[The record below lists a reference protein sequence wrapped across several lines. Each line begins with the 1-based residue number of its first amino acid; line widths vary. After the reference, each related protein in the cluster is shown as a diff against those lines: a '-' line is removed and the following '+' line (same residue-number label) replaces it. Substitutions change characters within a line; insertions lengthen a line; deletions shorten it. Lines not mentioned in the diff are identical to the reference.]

1 MGITRLGKS
10 QMGSRRTAR
19 RNKKKFED
27 QRRADH
33 LLKHGTGGV
42 TKAKIKTRPPGV
54 HRKIHYS
61 GGKSRRA
68 WRRSHGEPTRNI
80 KKGKA
85 FHPAAKDNLQAQATA
100 EERKARIAALRAER
114 EAEREE
120 EKKIFKKKQQRAF
133 NSARAEMI
141 QKVTN
146 SKTIAKMSA
155 RQKRE
160 VAKRTEVLRLSYFG
174 LKEQVEE
181 EERAQARA
189 ARRAARK
196 RR

>member
-1 MGITRLGKS
+1 MM
-10 QMGSRRTAR
+10 Q
-19 RNKKKFED
+19 D
-27 QRRADH
+27 
-33 LLKHGTGGV
+33 
-42 TKAKIKTRPPGV
+42 
-54 HRKIHYS
+54 
-61 GGKSRRA
+61 
-68 WRRSHGEPTRNI
+68 EPTRNI

-85 FHPAAKDNLQAQATA
+85 FHPPVKEQLQAQASA
-100 EERKARIAALRAER
+100 EERRARIAALREER

-120 EKKIFKKKQQRAF
+120 EKKIFKQKQLQRAF
-133 NSARAEMI
+133 NAARAEMI

-146 SKTIAKMSA
+146 SKTISKMSA

-174 LKEQVEE
+174 IKERVEDE
-181 EERAQARA
+181 QKAEARA

>member
-42 TKAKIKTRPPGV
+42 TKA
-54 HRKIHYS
+54 
-61 GGKSRRA
+61 
-68 WRRSHGEPTRNI
+68 
-80 KKGKA
+80 
-85 FHPAAKDNLQAQATA
+85 
-100 EERKARIAALRAER
+100 RIAALRAER

-120 EKKIFKKKQQRAF
+120 EKKIFKQKQLQRAF

>member
-100 EERKARIAALRAER
+100 EED
-114 EAEREE
+114 
-120 EKKIFKKKQQRAF
+120 KKIFKQKQLQRAF

-181 EERAQARA
+181 
-189 ARRAARK
+189 
-196 RR
+196 

>member
-85 FHPAAKDNLQAQATA
+85 
-100 EERKARIAALRAER
+100 RIAALRAER

-120 EKKIFKKKQQRAF
+120 EKKIFKQKQLQRAF

>member
-33 LLKHGTGGV
+33 LHKHGTGGV

-68 WRRSHGEPTRNI
+68 WRRSPGEPTRNI

-100 EERKARIAALRAER
+100 G
-114 EAEREE
+114 
-120 EKKIFKKKQQRAF
+120 
-133 NSARAEMI
+133 SARRGLLRFGLS
-141 QKVTN
+141 V
-146 SKTIAKMSA
+146 
-155 RQKRE
+155 
-160 VAKRTEVLRLSYFG
+160 RLS
-174 LKEQVEE
+174 V
-181 EERAQARA
+181 
-189 ARRAARK
+189 RR
-196 RR
+196 RRRSSSRSSCSVRLTLPVPR